1 MSVSTQLELDE
12 LLTLAAE
19 KKASDLHLSVGK
31 PPVLRIDG
39 KLVVLSDK
47 ETLTPDRC
55 KELVLLLLNDKQ
67 KEILSRERE
76 IDFSYNYKDLF
87 RFRGNAFHER
97 GRLSV
102 ALRLITK
109 KIRTLEELNLP
120 PILER
125 FVQVAQGF
133 VLMVGP
139 AGCGKSTTLASLVDS
154 INHTRTEHIITIE
167 DPIEYIFEHDKSIID
182 QREVYSDT
190 LSFPRALRSV
200 LREDPNVVLIGEMR
214 DLETI
219 SAALTI
225 AETGHLVLATLHTNT
240 ASQTVDRIIDAF
252 PPYQQPQIRSQ
263 LASTITGVISERLIP
278 RIGGGRVPACEIMI
292 ANPAIRNLIRE
303 GKIYQVNSV
312 IQTSGE
318 KGMIPLDKSL
328 ATLVKEG
335 AITKADAL
343 LWSVDGNLLESFL
356 KEL

>member
-47 ETLTPDRC
+47 ETLTPDYC
-55 KELVLLLLNDKQ
+55 KELVLLLLNDEQ
-67 KEILSRERE
+67 KEMFSREKE
-76 IDFSYNYKDLF
+76 IDFSYDYKDLF
-87 RFRGNAFHER
+87 RFRVNAFHER
-97 GRLSV
+97 GRLSA

-120 PILER
+120 PVLEK

-133 VLMVGP
+133 VLVAGP
-139 AGCGKSTTLASLVDS
+139 AGCGKSTTLASLVDI

-167 DPIEYIFEHDKSIID
+167 DPIEYIFRHDKSIID

-190 LSFPRALRSV
+190 LSFSRALRSV

-219 SAALTI
+219 SAALTV
-225 AETGHLVLATLHTNT
+225 AETGHLVLTTLHTNT
-240 ASQTVDRIIDAF
+240 ASQTIDRIIDIF

-263 LASTITGVISERLIP
+263 LANTITGVISERLIP
-278 RIGGGRVPACEIMI
+278 KIGGGRTPVCEIMI
-292 ANPAIRNLIRE
+292 ANSAIRNLIRE
-303 GKIYQVNSV
+303 GKIYQISSV
-312 IQTSGE
+312 IQTSQE
-318 KGMIPLDKSL
+318 EGMIPLDKSL
-328 ATLVKEG
+328 AILVKKG
-335 AITKADAL
+335 TVSRTDAL
-343 LWSVDGNLLESFL
+343 RWALDKDLLESFL